1 MYRPIVLALCIAAPG
16 IGCASDL
23 VSDFDMA
30 LSRWKSAAIE
40 NYTFTYEDNGGGLIT
55 PKCGDAQFKL
65 KVRKGVGGI
74 PVVARGGRRCPVG
87 TRVRA
92 ADLDIPVTIDEAFNA
107 IRRYIKDPPTPVQ
120 VTVTYDSKY
129 GYPLT
134 YSAVKLEISDSDEG
148 FLVANFSAQR

>member
-1 MYRPIVLALCIAAPG
+1 MYRLIALAIWIAAPG
-16 IGCASDL
+16 IGWAGDR

-74 PVVARGGRRCPVG
+74 PVVVSGASPSHSHLR
-87 TRVRA
+87 
-92 ADLDIPVTIDEAFNA
+92 F
-107 IRRYIKDPPTPVQ
+107 
-120 VTVTYDSKY
+120 
-129 GYPLT
+129 
-134 YSAVKLEISDSDEG
+134 
-148 FLVANFSAQR
+148 